1 MPGSRVRAS
10 PGRGGG
16 GVEQSLASLESTKPA
31 ARGAAR
37 HRGHGKRGEGLHPP
51 RRDADVAEGGR
62 DIGLG
67 ADTRAA
73 LRPAVAAGP
82 ADANASRRVFSAV
95 GHSHRAGGVPS
106 RVAAAGAHAIGWW
119 STCVRVRVRSPRVPR
134 ADQPVDGVVQG
145 VARAFPRGAA
155 AVARHANRGRAGAVR
170 GSRRGSQRRVRPV
183 PGRRDTGQPAVG
195 SKRRGGF
202 GRCEPRLGR
211 RRGRS
216 RQHRRGEGGE
226 RFGKDFRSARARRG
240 GE

>member
-10 PGRGGG
+10 PGCGGG
-16 GVEQSLASLESTKPA
+16 GVKQSLESTKPR
-31 ARGAAR
+31 RGAAR

-51 RRDADVAEGGR
+51 PRDADVAEGGR

-67 ADTRAA
+67 AGPRAA

-82 ADANASRRVFSAV
+82 ADATARRRVFSAV
-95 GHSHRAGGVPS
+95 GHRRRAGGVPL
-106 RVAAAGAHAIGWW
+106 RVAAAGAHAIGFA
-119 STCVRVRVRSPRVPR
+119 VRVRTPRVPR

-145 VARAFPRGAA
+145 VARAFPRDAA
-155 AVARHANRGRAGAVR
+155 AAARDPNRGRAGSVR
-170 GSRRGSQRRVRPV
+170 GARRGSQRRVRPV
-183 PGRRDTGQPAVG
+183 PGRRATGQPAIG
-195 SKRRGGF
+195 SKRRRGF
-202 GRCEPRLGR
+202 GRCERRRGR

-216 RQHRRGEGGE
+216 RKHRRGEGGE